1 MGDMFGKWVPDEWI
15 EKVFASC
22 HANQQWEYLFLTKF
36 PQRYVGL
43 QLPPTAW
50 IGTTVD
56 EQYRVKI
63 AEEAFRHIDGVR
75 LKWLSLEPLRED
87 LRFNDLS
94 MFDFVVLGSQSA
106 TEQPEDRMG
115 AGIRAARRVGH
126 AHNGSSARSR
136 MPRLLETKSE
146 RDSEPTMRRHE
157 ADLGGTKIAA
167 GGQSA
172 RRSRLRRGGRMTL
185 ILALDIAT
193 RTGFARG
200 RVGELPVSGSINF
213 GRDGSSRNR
222 TDAAI
227 FAAALRWLS
236 QELQPEPRPDLVIME
251 AMLPPDAARGSTQRA
266 VRDRLAGLQGIVKG
280 VSHLRG
286 IGEIAEATV
295 GNIRGHFIGDR
306 SLKRAKAKSTVMERC
321 RALGWECADDNAG
334 DALALWSYACALID
348 PTWAL
353 QVSPL
358 FNRKLRVV
366 A

>member
-1 MGDMFGKWVPDEWI
+1 
-15 EKVFASC
+15 
-22 HANQQWEYLFLTKF
+22 
-36 PQRYVGL
+36 
-43 QLPPTAW
+43 
-50 IGTTVD
+50 
-56 EQYRVKI
+56 
-63 AEEAFRHIDGVR
+63 
-75 LKWLSLEPLRED
+75 
-87 LRFNDLS
+87 
-94 MFDFVVLGSQSA
+94 
-106 TEQPEDRMG
+106 
-115 AGIRAARRVGH
+115 
-126 AHNGSSARSR
+126 
-136 MPRLLETKSE
+136 
-146 RDSEPTMRRHE
+146 
-157 ADLGGTKIAA
+157 
-167 GGQSA
+167 
-172 RRSRLRRGGRMTL
+172 MTL

-306 SLKRAKAKSTVMERC
+306 SLKRLIAKRTVMERC

-366 A
+366 AA

>member
-1 MGDMFGKWVPDEWI
+1 
-15 EKVFASC
+15 
-22 HANQQWEYLFLTKF
+22 
-36 PQRYVGL
+36 
-43 QLPPTAW
+43 
-50 IGTTVD
+50 
-56 EQYRVKI
+56 
-63 AEEAFRHIDGVR
+63 
-75 LKWLSLEPLRED
+75 
-87 LRFNDLS
+87 
-94 MFDFVVLGSQSA
+94 
-106 TEQPEDRMG
+106 
-115 AGIRAARRVGH
+115 
-126 AHNGSSARSR
+126 
-136 MPRLLETKSE
+136 
-146 RDSEPTMRRHE
+146 
-157 ADLGGTKIAA
+157 
-167 GGQSA
+167 
-172 RRSRLRRGGRMTL
+172 MTL

-251 AMLPPDAARGSTQRA
+251 AMLPPDAARGSTQRGGAPIGSPACRASSKASRTCAASARSRKPQSGISA
-266 VRDRLAGLQGIVKG
+266 VTSSAI
-280 VSHLRG
+280 
-286 IGEIAEATV
+286 
-295 GNIRGHFIGDR
+295 DR
-306 SLKRAKAKSTVMERC
+306 SSALTAKRTVMERC

-366 A
+366 AA

>member
-1 MGDMFGKWVPDEWI
+1 
-15 EKVFASC
+15 
-22 HANQQWEYLFLTKF
+22 
-36 PQRYVGL
+36 
-43 QLPPTAW
+43 
-50 IGTTVD
+50 
-56 EQYRVKI
+56 
-63 AEEAFRHIDGVR
+63 
-75 LKWLSLEPLRED
+75 
-87 LRFNDLS
+87 
-94 MFDFVVLGSQSA
+94 
-106 TEQPEDRMG
+106 
-115 AGIRAARRVGH
+115 
-126 AHNGSSARSR
+126 
-136 MPRLLETKSE
+136 
-146 RDSEPTMRRHE
+146 
-157 ADLGGTKIAA
+157 
-167 GGQSA
+167 
-172 RRSRLRRGGRMTL
+172 MTL

-306 SLKRAKAKSTVMERC
+306 SLKRAHRQAHGHGTLPGARLGMRRRQCRRC
-321 RALGWECADDNAG
+321 ARALVLCLRADRSDMGAAG
-334 DALALWSYACALID
+334 KPAVQPQASGGGSMSGIPFTQYFRPDGRTVARWIARPADIETAALRFIYAGGNYTAEILRTGEVSLAAVKQVGGELRDVELIICIM
-348 PTWAL
+348 TRMS
-353 QVSPL
+353 SPL
-358 FNRKLRVV
+358 SISWCCSRSRISGRQCPMTQNLLLILQSEG
-366 A
+366 